1 MQLFTAVD
9 SSTLELTFLDC
20 FSFDCRKMFSR
31 VFSVSRLPVQRM
43 PMSVLV
49 RKGKDKM
56 ISVPKTE
63 IVAKKKNLKQSPL
76 RMKFLVMLIRDRW
89 VPDALAQMK
98 FSPKHRAA
106 DVAQII
112 NVSDCCML

>member
-1 MQLFTAVD
+1 MFASAL
-9 SSTLELTFLDC
+9 SS
-20 FSFDCRKMFSR
+20 
-31 VFSVSRLPVQRM
+31 SRLHLQRRSL
-43 PMSVLV
+43 SVIIG
-49 RKGKDKM
+49 KGAEKM
-56 ISVPKTE
+56 KSVPKTE
-63 IVAKKKNLKQSPL
+63 IVVKKKNLKQSPL

-112 NVSDCCML
+112 NVSVLYFAGSL